1 MTAAERA
8 RPDAAARPGLIVV
21 GVDGSPVSAAAL
33 RWAAEE
39 GLLRRAPV
47 EVILTWHLPAVAG
60 MTPMTVPPDFDLQAE
75 SQAALNGIIRD
86 QVGDP
91 AERPRESPI
100 TSRVVNATP
109 AAALLEAAQQASL
122 LVLGSR
128 GHGGFAG
135 LLIGSVSQHCVAHAP
150 CPVVV
155 VHAPRR
161 PVTASRPSQ
170 PAPTATR

>member
-1 MTAAERA
+1 MTAPDGAL
-8 RPDAAARPGLIVV
+8 PDAAARPGLIVV
-21 GVDGSPVSAAAL
+21 GVDGSQCSVAAL

-39 GLLRRAPV
+39 GTLRGAPV

-60 MTPMTVPPDFDLQAE
+60 MTPMMVPPDFDLQAE
-75 SQAALNGIIRD
+75 SQATLDGIIRD

-91 AERPRESPI
+91 ADRPPQSPI
-100 TSRVVNATP
+100 TSRVVNASP
-109 AAALLEAAQQASL
+109 AVALLEAAHEASV
-122 LVLGSR
+122 LVVGSR

-155 VHAPRR
+155 VHAPD
-161 PVTASRPSQ
+161 AQ
-170 PAPTATR
+170 

>member
-1 MTAAERA
+1 MTAPEGA
-8 RPDAAARPGLIVV
+8 RPDATARPGLIIV
-21 GVDGSPVSAAAL
+21 GVDGSPISAAAL
-33 RWAAEE
+33 RWAAQE

-60 MTPMTVPPDFDLQAE
+60 MTPMMVPPDFDLQAE
-75 SQAALNGIIRD
+75 SQATLDGFLRD

-91 AERPRESPI
+91 ADRDSGSPI
-100 TSRVVNATP
+100 TSRVVNASP
-109 AAALLEAAQQASL
+109 AVALLEAAHEASM
-122 LVLGSR
+122 LVVGSR

-155 VHAPRR
+155 VHAPD
-161 PVTASRPSQ
+161 AQ
-170 PAPTATR
+170 